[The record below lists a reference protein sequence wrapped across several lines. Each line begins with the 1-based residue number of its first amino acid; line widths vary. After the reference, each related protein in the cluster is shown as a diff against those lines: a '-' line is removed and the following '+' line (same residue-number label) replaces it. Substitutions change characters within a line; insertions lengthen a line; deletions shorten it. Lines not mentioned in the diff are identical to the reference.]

1 MSERYTTTLESWDK
15 LADAY
20 QEKFMYLDLYN
31 DTYDRFCNLVKLP
44 AARIFEIGCGPGNIT
59 KYLLEKRPE
68 YTIDAIDAS
77 PAMAALAKQNN
88 PPANV
93 SVMDCRE
100 IGSIPQKYHG
110 IACGFCLPYLEKT
123 DCERLFKDCASLL
136 LPDGVL
142 YVSAI
147 EGDYAAS
154 GWGTDSKGEHKMY
167 VYYYDETYLTGFL
180 KQNGFAITA
189 VERIPYT
196 MANGNS
202 SVHLVI
208 LARKKG

>member
-1 MSERYTTTLESWDK
+1 MSERYTTTFESWNR

-20 QEKFMYLDLYN
+20 QEKFMDLDLYN
-31 DTYDRFCNLVKLP
+31 STYDVFCDLAEQAN
-44 AARIFEIGCGPGNIT
+44 ARIFEIGCGPGNIT
-59 KYLLEKRPE
+59 KYLLEKRPDFVV
-68 YTIDAIDAS
+68 DAIDVS

-88 PPANV
+88 PLANV

-100 IGSIPQKYHG
+100 IGSITQKYHG
-110 IACGFCLPYLEKT
+110 VICGFCLPYLEKT
-123 DCERLFKDCASLL
+123 DCERLFNDCANLL

-147 EGDYAAS
+147 EGDYATS
-154 GWGTDSKGEHKMY
+154 GWGTDSKGNNPMY
-167 VYYYDETYLTGFL
+167 VYYYSESLLTDILKQTGFV
-180 KQNGFAITA
+180 ITT

-202 SVHLVI
+202 SVHLII